1 MYVMVS
7 WFVLA
12 VAVCLVVWWHIL
24 IDEFYAC
31 CRCMLGCLVYIL
43 VDRLVFAVVVCLVH
57 ILIYEFYACCHCM
70 LGCLVYILV
79 DRLVFDTVWVLV
91 IYIY

>member
-1 MYVMVS
+1 
-7 WFVLA
+7 
-12 VAVCLVVWWHIL
+12 
-24 IDEFYAC
+24 
-31 CRCMLGCLVYIL
+31 LVYIL

-57 ILIYEFYACCHCM
+57 ILIDEFYACRHCMFGCLVHILIDEFYSCCCCM